1 MSDTRDKT
9 EALLPWT
16 EQHLKSAL
24 INLIEAAKN
33 SVRGPERGGSEN
45 AVSGIY
51 QQIVAAWNTRAQPK
65 PVEPNLCPDCYGS
78 GLEASGRNVST
89 GEVFEH
95 TCPTCGGTGKAKPEV
110 APDDEA
116 LMDAALEAMA
126 LYVRSPQEDD
136 PQTLAYLARKKED
149 LRRHIAWLAER
160 ARNCAVASLGWEN
173 RWALK
178 EAERMELGVQL
189 EDAERKCAEAEARAE
204 AAEAALAA
212 LEAALKDA
220 DGWLPIALCPTDGVW
235 RLVKLSDGNEAVAAF
250 DGVGLLS
257 KKRWQT
263 KVFLTHRPACPS
275 PINDL
280 VTQPARD
287 VFLIADLEN
296 GVYPT
301 HFRPNDTVF
310 GLPELKGAA
319 T

>member
-1 MSDTRDKT
+1 MTPPDRPAQPAPDLD
-9 EALLPWT
+9 ALLNDYRDWVY
-16 EQHLKSAL
+16 A
-24 INLIEAAKN
+24 
-33 SVRGPERGGSEN
+33 N
-45 AVSGIY
+45 AGL
-51 QQIVAAWNTRAQPK
+51 VA
-65 PVEPNLCPDCYGS
+65 D
-78 GLEASGRNVST
+78 
-89 GEVFEH
+89 
-95 TCPTCGGTGKAKPEV
+95 
-110 APDDEA
+110 
-116 LMDAALEAMA
+116 
-126 LYVRSPQEDD
+126 
-136 PQTLAYLARKKED
+136 
-149 LRRHIAWLAER
+149 
-160 ARNCAVASLGWEN
+160 ARNIP
-173 RWALK
+173 
-178 EAERMELGVQL
+178 
-189 EDAERKCAEAEARAE
+189 AERKARA
-204 AAEAALAA
+204 AIVAEFTSLRERVAA

-310 GLPELKGAA
+310 GLPALNGAA

>member
-1 MSDTRDKT
+1 MADPAELIMRHRLAVANYECFPTVENGTMLHAT
-9 EALLPWT
+9 EKALLAALTPQPPADAVALFRDLSQCVRDCGGDDPDSM
-16 EQHLKSAL
+16 EVRNRGESAITSL
-24 INLIEAAKN
+24 
-33 SVRGPERGGSEN
+33 
-45 AVSGIY
+45 
-51 QQIVAAWNTRAQPK
+51 RAQ
-65 PVEPNLCPDCYGS
+65 
-78 GLEASGRNVST
+78 
-89 GEVFEH
+89 
-95 TCPTCGGTGKAKPEV
+95 
-110 APDDEA
+110 
-116 LMDAALEAMA
+116 
-126 LYVRSPQEDD
+126 
-136 PQTLAYLARKKED
+136 
-149 LRRHIAWLAER
+149 LAER
-160 ARNCAVASLGWEN
+160 DKRVS
-173 RWALK
+173 
-178 EAERMELGVQL
+178 
-189 EDAERKCAEAEARAE
+189 
-204 AAEAALAA
+204 A

-310 GLPELKGAA
+310 GLPALNGAA

>member
-1 MSDTRDKT
+1 MGEEKQATPHDVLIARVMSESRAKSEEEWAAAKEITTLRAQLAEAQQELADVHASRRDI
-9 EALLPWT
+9 A
-16 EQHLKSAL
+16 QHA
-24 INLIEAAKN
+24 INL
-33 SVRGPERGGSEN
+33 
-45 AVSGIY
+45 
-51 QQIVAAWNTRAQPK
+51 
-65 PVEPNLCPDCYGS
+65 
-78 GLEASGRNVST
+78 
-89 GEVFEH
+89 
-95 TCPTCGGTGKAKPEV
+95 
-110 APDDEA
+110 
-116 LMDAALEAMA
+116 
-126 LYVRSPQEDD
+126 
-136 PQTLAYLARKKED
+136 
-149 LRRHIAWLAER
+149 
-160 ARNCAVASLGWEN
+160 
-173 RWALK
+173 
-178 EAERMELGVQL
+178 
-189 EDAERKCAEAEARAE
+189 EARV
-204 AAEAALAA
+204 AA

-310 GLPELKGAA
+310 GLPALNGAA

>member
-1 MSDTRDKT
+1 MTK
-9 EALLPWT
+9 
-16 EQHLKSAL
+16 EQ
-24 INLIEAAKN
+24 IDQM
-33 SVRGPERGGSEN
+33 VN
-45 AVSGIY
+45 AF
-51 QQIVAAWNTRAQPK
+51 
-65 PVEPNLCPDCYGS
+65 LCWKIPQTFNPDCYISFAPKSDFRGNPPTWPVGTNLFS
-78 GLEASGRNVST
+78 YTEAKAMV
-89 GEVFEH
+89 EH
-95 TCPTCGGTGKAKPEV
+95 MVAALTPQPPADAVALFRDLSQCVRDCGG
-110 APDDEA
+110 
-116 LMDAALEAMA
+116 
-126 LYVRSPQEDD
+126 DD
-136 PQTLAYLARKKED
+136 PDSMEVRNRGESAITS
-149 LRRHIAWLAER
+149 LRAQLAER
-160 ARNCAVASLGWEN
+160 DKRVS
-173 RWALK
+173 
-178 EAERMELGVQL
+178 
-189 EDAERKCAEAEARAE
+189 
-204 AAEAALAA
+204 A

-310 GLPELKGAA
+310 GLPALNGAA

>member
-1 MSDTRDKT
+1 MTPPDRPAPTPESQA
-9 EALLPWT
+9 ALDEVTAISQELGLYDRPVQPAPDLDARMERWQAWT
-16 EQHLKSAL
+16 ERDAWPFNDLAHARDAITTLRAQLA
-24 INLIEAAKN
+24 EAQ
-33 SVRGPERGGSEN
+33 
-45 AVSGIY
+45 AVSLKY
-51 QQIVAAWNTRAQPK
+51 QHA
-65 PVEPNLCPDCYGS
+65 YGDRDN
-78 GLEASGRNVST
+78 EAHRLS
-89 GEVFEH
+89 
-95 TCPTCGGTGKAKPEV
+95 
-110 APDDEA
+110 
-116 LMDAALEAMA
+116 
-126 LYVRSPQEDD
+126 
-136 PQTLAYLARKKED
+136 
-149 LRRHIAWLAER
+149 
-160 ARNCAVASLGWEN
+160 N
-173 RWALK
+173 R
-178 EAERMELGVQL
+178 V
-189 EDAERKCAEAEARAE
+189 
-204 AAEAALAA
+204 AA

-310 GLPELKGAA
+310 GLPTPKGDA